1 MKQTRF
7 IPIEDCGLQI
17 RETEFGQGK
26 SRTVVGRPVM
36 FGVRS
41 VNLTPWSDTRVVYEI
56 LEPNCITQELIN
68 RSNVVYNNN
77 HSNDIS
83 DMIGRCVNGKG
94 TLSLVLRENYMES
107 SCDYPNTTVANDT
120 LEHIRLGNV
129 YGMSFAFD
137 DRNANGEENVTY
149 ERTNE
154 TVDGKEVWLRHVWLI
169 TKLFDVANVT
179 HPAYEQTS
187 VATREMSEAID
198 KAIEEQLKREAAHQ
212 ETDEEREARE
222 KAEREAAER
231 EANGGETNAEKA
243 EREAREQAEREA
255 NGGETNAEKEAR
267 RIAEEETR
275 MKAEALAREEAARK
289 EKQLQEERKQREIL
303 SRKRKLGFSRN
314 SVQQDYCNKEL
325 AREDWN
331 KDYVDYLQSQF
342 INVNDV
348 AGFTEEEL
356 TAPIMNR
363 EEFEQQQA
371 VELYREKATRAGEL
385 WDMALNQLSGSAHK
399 WKWDYMD
406 YLEGIKYRDTAD
418 VTLEE
423 AREEILSYEEFAE
436 LNVAEEEIQ
445 VQASEMVA
453 ISVDTTD
460 EVQVIVVS

>member
-198 KAIEEQLKREAAHQ
+198 KAIEEQLKRECGD
-212 ETDEEREARE
+212 DEDKK
-222 KAEREAAER
+222 KAEEEEADKRDCGGKDDKRDCGGKEDKRDCGGKDDKRDDDKCGDDDHNDPDDKCKTDDEQEVRELEEQAQR
-231 EANGGETNAEKA
+231 F
-243 EREAREQAEREA
+243 REQRAMRLRC
-255 NGGETNAEKEAR
+255 KAR
-267 RIAEEETR
+267 RI
-275 MKAEALAREEAARK
+275 
-289 EKQLQEERKQREIL
+289 
-303 SRKRKLGFSRN
+303 N
-314 SVQQDYCNKEL
+314 
-325 AREDWN
+325 
-331 KDYVDYLQSQF
+331 
-342 INVNDV
+342 
-348 AGFTEEEL
+348 
-356 TAPIMNR
+356 
-363 EEFEQQQA
+363 
-371 VELYREKATRAGEL
+371 
-385 WDMALNQLSGSAHK
+385 
-399 WKWDYMD
+399 
-406 YLEGIKYRDTAD
+406 
-418 VTLEE
+418 
-423 AREEILSYEEFAE
+423 EEILES
-436 LNVAEEEIQ
+436 LNY
-445 VQASEMVA
+445 
-453 ISVDTTD
+453 
-460 EVQVIVVS
+460 